1 MSFFKHVQL
10 HQYDITDKGISQACY
25 DEMKADGYDI
35 VITEKEMQVLAKHRC
50 EEFKNYMRPYLLN
63 PMPDNTFIYDTVY
76 QEFMEEL
83 QFTPDEMSEAI
94 MFDEDRTIF
103 DQLMERV
110 KHTQWQDA
118 QRLAWMQGEP
128 PEFERRVPED
138 CPF

>member
-1 MSFFKHVQL
+1 
-10 HQYDITDKGISQACY
+10 
-25 DEMKADGYDI
+25 
-35 VITEKEMQVLAKHRC
+35 
-50 EEFKNYMRPYLLN
+50 
-63 PMPDNTFIYDTVY
+63 MPDNTFIYDTVY

-110 KHTQWQDA
+110 KQFKWKDE
-118 QRLAWMQGEP
+118 QRSKWMQGEQ
-128 PEFERRVPED
+128 PEYTVPED